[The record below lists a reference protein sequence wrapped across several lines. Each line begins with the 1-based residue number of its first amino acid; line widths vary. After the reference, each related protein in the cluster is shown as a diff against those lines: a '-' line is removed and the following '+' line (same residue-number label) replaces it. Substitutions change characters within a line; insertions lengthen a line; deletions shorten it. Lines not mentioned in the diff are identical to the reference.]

1 MVIIVDQ
8 ITGDAVR
15 WYKRLLYVG
24 QLVSTMIYKIG
35 HPSLMFVTRPGKR
48 LQKTNWNI
56 TMQKKAG

>member
-24 QLVSTMIYKIG
+24 QLVSTMIYKLG
-35 HPSLMFVTRPGKR
+35 HPRLMFVTRPGKR
-48 LQKTNWNI
+48 LQKTHWNI

>member
-1 MVIIVDQ
+1 MGIIVDQ

-15 WYKRLLYVG
+15 WFKRLLYVG
-24 QLVSTMIYKIG
+24 QLVSAMIYKIG
-35 HPSLMFVTRPGKR
+35 HPSFMFVTRPGKR